1 MKNLAAI
8 VLGAGKGTRMRSALP
23 KVLHPVSGKP
33 MLFYPL
39 SVLKALGASRV
50 VVVVGHGSEEVRSA
64 FDGARGRSKGRVGLR
79 SKLAPKLRFTT
90 QEPQLGTGHA
100 VICALK
106 ELKGFTGDVLIL
118 SGDVPLLTLR
128 TVKALRKLHCK
139 GRGSNISRP
148 VISFIS
154 ALLKDPAGYGR
165 VVREDGTVAG
175 IVEDKDLS
183 PSQRGICEINA
194 GIYLVNADF
203 LRKNIRKL
211 GRRNRQR
218 EYYLPDLVS
227 LARKAGRKVVA
238 LTHIDPEEVMGVN
251 NRVELAR
258 ASAVMR
264 ERVLNGLMLSGVTV
278 TDPATTYVDFGVKVG
293 RDSTIGPG
301 VHLAGETSIGAGTR
315 VEEGV
320 KILNSN
326 VGPDTLIKS
335 YSIVDGS
342 RVGRGVTLGP
352 FARLRPGSVIKD
364 RASVGNF
371 VEIKNSVLGRSS
383 KANHLSYLGDATI
396 GSDVNIG
403 AGVITCN
410 YDGVR
415 KFKTVIK
422 DNAFIGSDTQ
432 LIAPVTVGRG
442 AYVGSGST
450 ITSDVP
456 PGSLAISRAE
466 QRVVIDWAKTR
477 KKKKVKK
484 RKKT

>member
-8 VLGAGKGTRMRSALP
+8 VLAAGKGTRMRSALP

-39 SVLKALGASRV
+39 SVLKELGASRV
-50 VVVVGHGSEEVRSA
+50 VVVVGHGSEEVCSA
-64 FDGARGRSKGRVGLR
+64 FDGGAGRAGGRLR

-106 ELKGFTGDVLIL
+106 ELKDIKGDVLIL

-128 TVKALRKLHCK
+128 TVKALCKLHRK
-139 GRGSNISRP
+139 GSGNSRP
-148 VISFIS
+148 VITFIS
-154 ALLKDPAGYGR
+154 AMLKDPAGYGR
-165 VVREDGTVAG
+165 VVREEGTVAS

-194 GIYLVNADF
+194 GIYLVGSDF
-203 LRKNIRKL
+203 LRKNIKKL
-211 GRRNRQR
+211 STRNRQR

-227 LARKAGRKVVA
+227 LAYKAGRRVVA

-258 ASAVMR
+258 ASAIMR
-264 ERVLNGLMLSGVTV
+264 ERVLTGLMLSGVTV
-278 TDPATTYVDFGVKVG
+278 TDPATTYVDYGVKVG
-293 RDSTIGPG
+293 RDSVIGPG
-301 VHLAGETSIGAGTR
+301 VHLAGETSIGAGTQ

-320 KILNSN
+320 KVLNSN
-326 VGPDTLIKS
+326 IGPDTLIKS
-335 YSIVDGS
+335 YSIVES
-342 RVGRGVTLGP
+342 SKVGRGVTLGP

-364 RASVGNF
+364 RARVGNF
-371 VEIKNSVLGRSS
+371 VEVKNTELGSRS

-442 AYVGSGST
+442 AYVGSGT
-450 ITSDVP
+450 TVTSDVP
-456 PGSLAISRAE
+456 PGALAISRAE
-466 QRVVIDWAKTR
+466 QKVVRGWAGKKKGKKVG
-477 KKKKVKK
+477 KKKKG
-484 RKKT
+484 